1 MSSTKP
7 IGEKLGIRSGNRILL
22 ISSPPGFS
30 IDPLPPGASVD
41 YAPPADC
48 VLLFVST
55 KAEFLDR
62 MPSAANSLSKLGALW
77 VAYPKGSKVE
87 LNRDSLRELGAGIG
101 FDTVAL
107 FALDDTWTALRFKRS

>member
-22 ISSPPGFS
+22 VSSPPGFS

-62 MPSAANSLSKLGALW
+62 VPSAANSLSKLGALW
-77 VAYPKGSKVE
+77 VAYPKGSSKNYRCE
-87 LNRDSLRELGAGIG
+87 FNRDTGW
-101 FDTVAL
+101 DP
-107 FALDDTWTALRFKRS
+107 